1 MTQYISGPV
10 SCYKLE
16 SSEND
21 KIIYLFGDIHEKLS
35 YCEEEKKGIFLENII
50 EILNDNSD
58 SIIDIFSET
67 FLYDIKYKKSFI
79 EQFNL
84 YFKDCFNVPHTTCDE
99 KYPNLRFHAC
109 DVRSNYLK
117 LSDKDIWDDL
127 FETEAKYTIYYD
139 LIKSTFFEI
148 YKEINF
154 DSKQSIFEFESL
166 CVDIYTLIRMFRSYS
181 DGRYPDKIIC
191 YFGEN
196 HIKRISYFLENMMN
210 YKLLYKSY
218 EENPYI
224 DLSEQLIQCI
234 KVPKE
239 ILNNNILQFNKK
251 NIPLK
256 NIIRYDKK
264 DLYKKILKKN
274 EKEIL
279 MLIDTLKKYII
290 YLINYNK
297 QKNYDE
303 KINEDFNKILDS
315 EIYETKTIYELFDKY
330 KNNYDKDLKYYEI
343 LNSINKINNKIIS
356 IKELNLKLY
365 SFSFKTKSKIKTKT
379 KSKSKTK
386 TKTKNKSKNKTK
398 TKSKT
403 KK

>member
-1 MTQYISGPV
+1 
-10 SCYKLE
+10 
-16 SSEND
+16 
-21 KIIYLFGDIHEKLS
+21 
-35 YCEEEKKGIFLENII
+35 
-50 EILNDNSD
+50 
-58 SIIDIFSET
+58 
-67 FLYDIKYKKSFI
+67 
-79 EQFNL
+79 
-84 YFKDCFNVPHTTCDE
+84 
-99 KYPNLRFHAC
+99 
-109 DVRSNYLK
+109 
-117 LSDKDIWDDL
+117 
-127 FETEAKYTIYYD
+127 
-139 LIKSTFFEI
+139 
-148 YKEINF
+148 
-154 DSKQSIFEFESL
+154 
-166 CVDIYTLIRMFRSYS
+166 
-181 DGRYPDKIIC
+181 
-191 YFGEN
+191 
-196 HIKRISYFLENMMN
+196 MN

-365 SFSFKTKSKIKTKT
+365 SFSFKTKSKSKTKT